1 MYVCVCV
8 CKVFTYLMGWAMTR
22 LKCSRILLRFAAALS
37 SSSSSSSSSCACEEE
52 GVDALVVEEEDVVVL
67 PNLLPRG
74 LLELGEGFRRRP
86 RV

>member
-1 MYVCVCV
+1 
-8 CKVFTYLMGWAMTR
+8 MTR

-37 SSSSSSSSSCACEEE
+37 SSSSSSSASCACEEE
-52 GVDALVVEEEDVVVL
+52 DEEGAVALVEEEEDVEVL
-67 PNLLPRG
+67 PNLLLRG

>member
-37 SSSSSSSSSCACEEE
+37 SSSSSSSSSCACEE

-67 PNLLPRG
+67 LNLLPRG